1 MIKYR
6 LYIFYEL
13 YYGREGNIMQAGNTK
28 YLLIYK
34 ELKKEIISGIFTIGE
49 TFPSEPELQARFGAS
64 RITVRHSVQMLVDD
78 GYLQRI
84 VGVGTVVIS
93 QKSSLQLQTLMS
105 FSEENKNTMSQS
117 TILSYDTELKPS
129 ALISSKLKLSNDL
142 LVSCQ
147 ERLRWVDEIP
157 IGYQRVYCPQFIGLS
172 EEELGTPNIS
182 LYKLL
187 KEKGYI
193 VKNAEETIESIV
205 ANQTYAKYL
214 QVKEGSPLLFIQR
227 VTSDEKE
234 RIVEYAEIVYRGDMY
249 RYKVQLTAQEEI

>member
-1 MIKYR
+1 MR
-6 LYIFYEL
+6 
-13 YYGREGNIMQAGNTK
+13 AGNAK
-28 YLLIYK
+28 YLLIYE
-34 ELKKEIISGIFTIGE
+34 ELKKEIINGTFPIGE
-49 TFPSEPELQARFGAS
+49 TFPSEPELQNRFGAS

-105 FSEENKNTMSQS
+105 FSEENKKARSKS
-117 TILSYDTELKPS
+117 TILSFDTEVKPTT
-129 ALISSKLKLSNDL
+129 LVSSKLKLSNDL

-147 ERLRWVDEIP
+147 ERLRWVDEVP
-157 IGYQRVYCPQFIGLS
+157 ISYQKVYCPQFVGLS
-172 EEELGTPNIS
+172 KEELENPDIS

-193 VKNAEETIESIV
+193 VKSAQETIEAIV
-205 ANQTYAKYL
+205 ADTTYAKYL
-214 QVKEGSPLLFIQR
+214 QVEEGTPLLFVQR

-234 RIVEYAEIVYRGDMY
+234 RIVEYAEIIYRGDRY
-249 RYKVQLTAQEEI
+249 RYNVQLTAPKEL

>member
-1 MIKYR
+1 MR
-6 LYIFYEL
+6 
-13 YYGREGNIMQAGNTK
+13 AGNAK
-28 YLLIYK
+28 YLLIYE
-34 ELKKEIISGIFTIGE
+34 ELKKEIINGTFPIGE
-49 TFPSEPELQARFGAS
+49 TFPSEPELQNRFGAS

-105 FSEENKNTMSQS
+105 YSEENKNARSKS
-117 TILSYDTELKPS
+117 TILSFDTELKPTT
-129 ALISSKLKLSNDL
+129 LVSSKLKLSNDL
-142 LVSCQ
+142 FVSCQ

-157 IGYQRVYCPQFIGLS
+157 IGYQRVYCPQFIGLT
-172 EEELGTPNIS
+172 EKELKDPSTS

-193 VKNAEETIESIV
+193 VKNAQETIEAIV
-205 ANQTYAKYL
+205 ADTTYAKYL
-214 QVKEGSPLLFIQR
+214 QVEEGSPLLFVQR

-234 RIVEYAEIVYRGDMY
+234 RIIEYAEIIYRGDMY
-249 RYKVQLTAQEEI
+249 RYKVQLTVPKEI